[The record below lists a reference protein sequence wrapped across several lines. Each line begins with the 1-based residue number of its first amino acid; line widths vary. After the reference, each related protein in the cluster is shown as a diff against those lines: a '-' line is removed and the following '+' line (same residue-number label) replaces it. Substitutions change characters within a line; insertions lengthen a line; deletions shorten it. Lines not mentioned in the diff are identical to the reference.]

1 MSELKLKYL
10 NRTYAKVSSKM
21 YDYNCD
27 VKLVVG
33 TETFKAHRDVLVNAS
48 DYFSAMFTHDM
59 RERQDD
65 VIRLQ
70 EVSPRGFAAMIE
82 CVASVVHSI
91 TVAEWLYFTLNS
103 ETVGVIMLLIRSVII
118 MSSSQT
124 QTFFPFFLLHIML
137 NLS

>member
-1 MSELKLKYL
+1 
-10 NRTYAKVSSKM
+10 M

-65 VIRLQ
+65 VVRLQ
-70 EVSPRGFAAMIE
+70 GVSPRGFAAMIE
-82 CVASVVHSI
+82 YVASGYPPH
-91 TVAEWLYFTLNS
+91 TVLMAIFQ
-103 ETVGVIMLLIRSVII
+103 V
-118 MSSSQT
+118 
-124 QTFFPFFLLHIML
+124 
-137 NLS
+137 NLG

>member
-1 MSELKLKYL
+1 MLQHFFIDILLSETEMSSKIEALCFWQVSEMKLKYL
-10 NRTYAKVSSKM
+10 NRTYQKVSSKM

-59 RERQDD
+59 RERQDE

-70 EVSPRGFAAMIE
+70 EVSPCGFAAMIE
-82 CVASVVHSI
+82 YVSSVDC
-91 TVAEWLYFTLNS
+91 FDN
-103 ETVGVIMLLIRSVII
+103 
-118 MSSSQT
+118 
-124 QTFFPFFLLHIML
+124 
-137 NLS
+137 

>member
-1 MSELKLKYL
+1 
-10 NRTYAKVSSKM
+10 M

-33 TETFKAHRDVLVNAS
+33 SETFKAHRDVLVNAS

-70 EVSPRGFAAMIE
+70 DVSPRGFAAMIE
-82 CVASVVHSI
+82 YVPPCI
-91 TVAEWLYFTLNS
+91 TSCFYFIMSERLNTDWNYI
-103 ETVGVIMLLIRSVII
+103 ETSLGARFSVIENKPYPSH
-118 MSSSQT
+118 SSA
-124 QTFFPFFLLHIML
+124 
-137 NLS
+137 

>member
-1 MSELKLKYL
+1 
-10 NRTYAKVSSKM
+10 M

-82 CVASVVHSI
+82 CVASVVHCI

>member
-1 MSELKLKYL
+1 
-10 NRTYAKVSSKM
+10 M

-33 TETFKAHRDVLVNAS
+33 NETFKAHRDVLVNAS

-70 EVSPRGFAAMIE
+70 DVSPRGFAAMIE
-82 CVASVVHSI
+82 YVSSC
-91 TVAEWLYFTLNS
+91 
-103 ETVGVIMLLIRSVII
+103 II
-118 MSSSQT
+118 
-124 QTFFPFFLLHIML
+124 
-137 NLS
+137 

>member
-1 MSELKLKYL
+1 MALCKKSLSLQVSEIKLKYL
-10 NRTYAKVSSKM
+10 NRSYQKVSSKM

-82 CVASVVHSI
+82 YVASLQP
-91 TVAEWLYFTLNS
+91 AEADAVLFL
-103 ETVGVIMLLIRSVII
+103 VCLSVCPA
-118 MSSSQT
+118 SK
-124 QTFFPFFLLHIML
+124 
-137 NLS
+137 NY

>member
-1 MSELKLKYL
+1 VSLQVSEMKLKYL
-10 NRTYAKVSSKM
+10 NRTYRKVSSKM

-33 TETFKAHRDVLVNAS
+33 SETFKAHRDVLVDAS

-82 CVASVVHSI
+82 CV
-91 TVAEWLYFTLNS
+91 
-103 ETVGVIMLLIRSVII
+103 
-118 MSSSQT
+118 
-124 QTFFPFFLLHIML
+124 TFLVSYDCCERVNI
-137 NLS
+137 

>member
-1 MSELKLKYL
+1 MKLKYL
-10 NRTYAKVSSKM
+10 NRAYHKVSSKM

-70 EVSPRGFAAMIE
+70 EVSPRGFAAMME
-82 CVASVVHSI
+82 YVA
-91 TVAEWLYFTLNS
+91 
-103 ETVGVIMLLIRSVII
+103 LLILCDSCEAMNIEYIFLPPTFGPGTSVG
-118 MSSSQT
+118 
-124 QTFFPFFLLHIML
+124 LLL
-137 NLS
+137 C

>member
-1 MSELKLKYL
+1 LCLVQVSELKLKYL
-10 NRTYAKVSSKM
+10 NRTYSKVSSKM

-27 VKLVVG
+27 VKVVVG
-33 TETFKAHRDVLVNAS
+33 SETFKAHRDVLVNAS

-82 CVASVVHSI
+82 YVVAYSYQSCRYI
-91 TVAEWLYFTLNS
+91 
-103 ETVGVIMLLIRSVII
+103 
-118 MSSSQT
+118 
-124 QTFFPFFLLHIML
+124 
-137 NLS
+137 